1 MIKVIFSTF
10 NGENTLHQ
18 TLQAFLKIKTP
29 PEGYTLIIID
39 NGSHDNSFNIIS
51 EYSEKLPI
59 QLITESKRGK
69 NFALNS
75 AIKHVN
81 EDDFL
86 VFTDD
91 DVVPSENW
99 LISLSEC
106 AHDHPD
112 FSIFGGPITPIWPIE
127 PPDWLKH
134 TLDPGMLY
142 AITPE
147 IPSQAVPA
155 HYIWGAN
162 MAIRAK
168 VFSHVGL
175 FNVKVG
181 PDGSESYAMG
191 SETDFLH
198 RAERLGYKAWF
209 NSDASIGHQIRLHQM
224 ERKWALQRYYRQGR
238 GGYANNPPSSHKKRT
253 LFGRDIWAIK
263 AYSNSILKLGMYRL
277 LGNKL
282 KIITE
287 GERSKFI
294 KGQLDQSLLMNRSR
308 P

>member
-18 TLQAFLKIKTP
+18 TLQAFLKIKSP
-29 PEGYTLIIID
+29 PGGYTILIVN
-39 NGSHDNSFNIIS
+39 NGSDDNSFNIIS
-51 EYSEKLPI
+51 EYLGKLPI
-59 QLITESKRGK
+59 KLITEPKRGK

-75 AIKHVN
+75 AIKDVN

-99 LISLSEC
+99 LISLYEC
-106 AHDHPD
+106 AKEHPD

-127 PPDWLKH
+127 PPDWLQH
-134 TLDPGMLY
+134 TSDPGMLY

-147 IPSQAVPA
+147 MPSDAVPA
-155 HYIWGAN
+155 HCIWGAN

-168 VFSHVGL
+168 VFSSVGV

-181 PDGSESYAMG
+181 PDGSEFYAMG
-191 SETDFLH
+191 SETDFLQ
-198 RAERLGYKAWF
+198 RAGRLGHKAWF
-209 NSDASIGHQIRLHQM
+209 NSNASIGHQIRPHQL

-238 GGYANNPPSSHKKRT
+238 GGYANNTPSSRKNRT
-253 LFGRDIWAIK
+253 WFDRDIWAIK
-263 AYSNSILKLGMYRL
+263 AYAVSILRLYVYRL

-282 KIITE
+282 KTITE
-287 GERSKFI
+287 GERSRFI
-294 KGQLDQSLLMNRSR
+294 KGQLDQSILFNRSR